1 MLHHS
6 RYSQT
11 RAAAVSPAEPRV
23 VTADVARLLSAKI
36 DGDTGRE
43 QTIDLIADKAHTSPR
58 TVYRVLSLS
67 TETISLD
74 LADRLVLAVDAH
86 ISSCEVRSA

>member
-1 MLHHS
+1 M
-6 RYSQT
+6 
-11 RAAAVSPAEPRV
+11 SPTEPRV
-23 VTADVARLLSAKI
+23 ITADVAKLLSDVI

-43 QTIDLIADKAHTSPR
+43 QTIDLIADKADTSPR

-74 LADRLVLAVDAH
+74 LADRLVLAVDQH
-86 ISSCEVRSA
+86 ILSCEVIDA